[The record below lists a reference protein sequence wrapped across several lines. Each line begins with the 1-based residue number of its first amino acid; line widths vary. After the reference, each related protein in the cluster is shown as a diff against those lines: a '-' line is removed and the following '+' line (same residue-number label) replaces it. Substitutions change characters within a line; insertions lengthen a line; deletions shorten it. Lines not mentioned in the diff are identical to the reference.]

1 MHKIAI
7 PEGALKLAASRRA
20 GRPVFPVLSPA
31 RTALVVVDLQNAF
44 MLPGMAMELPHARDI
59 IPNVNRL
66 AAAMR
71 AAGGLVVWLRI
82 SFAGQRESWSVWFD
96 ELLNPDASGD
106 MIAQLSPGNPGFELH
121 AGLDVQPADL
131 VLDKTRF
138 SAFAVNSSVLDA
150 ELRARGIDTLVI
162 AGALSNTCCE
172 STARDAMQA
181 NYKVVFVTDA
191 NATRT
196 DEEHNATLANMA
208 RVFAEVVATDDVIA
222 RLRASG

>member
-7 PEGALKLAASRRA
+7 PEDALKLAASRRA
-20 GRPVFPVLSPA
+20 GRPVFPVLAPA

-59 IPNVNRL
+59 IPNVIRL

-106 MIAQLSPGNPGFELH
+106 MIAQLSPGHPGFELH

-138 SAFAVNSSVLDA
+138 SAFALNSSALDA
-150 ELRARGIDTLVI
+150 ELRARGINTLVI

-181 NYKVVFVTDA
+181 YKVVFVTDA

-222 RLRASG
+222 RLWASG